1 MKDVYQ
7 RIYETGIIPV
17 IKIDDAK
24 NAVPLAKA
32 LIDGGL
38 PAAEITFRTA
48 AAADAI
54 RAIHENFPEM
64 LIGAGTVLTPEQA
77 DTAIACGAHFIVSP
91 GFNPTVVK
99 HCINKGYI
107 IIPGTSSPSEV
118 EAALELG
125 IDTVKFFPAEAAGG
139 LAMLKAMSAP
149 YGKVKFMP
157 TGGLNEKNIL
167 SYLEFNKIVACGG
180 SFMVKDEYI
189 KNGEFDKIRELT
201 ENAVKLMLGFKLV
214 HVGINAE
221 NEEEALK
228 LAKMFEIFG
237 MANKNGNSSVFAGT
251 EVEVMKGNARGKY
264 GHIAVATN
272 NIPRAEAYLA
282 SKGISVIEESRNVDE
297 KGETK
302 AIYLDMDVN
311 GFAVHL
317 VKAKK

>member
-24 NAVPLAKA
+24 DAVPLAKA
-32 LIDGGL
+32 LIEGGL

-54 RAIHENFPEM
+54 KAMHEAYPDM

-77 DTAIACGAHFIVSP
+77 DTAIACGATFIVSP

-99 HCINKGYI
+99 HCISKGYI

-125 IDTVKFFPAEAAGG
+125 LDTVKFFPAEAAGG
-139 LAMLKAMSAP
+139 LPMLKAMAAP

-201 ENAVKLMLGFKLV
+201 ENAVKLMLGFNLK

-221 NEEEALK
+221 CEEEAIK
-228 LAKMFEIFG
+228 VANMFNIFG
-237 MANKNGNSSVFAGT
+237 FGTKVGNSSVFAGK
-251 EVEVMKGNARGKY
+251 EVEVMKKNGRGKY
-264 GHIAVATN
+264 GHIAIGTN
-272 NIPRAEAYLA
+272 NVERAEAYLT
-282 SKGISVIEESRNVDE
+282 SKGYKFIEESRVTDD
-297 KGETK
+297 KGNTK
-302 AIYLDMDVN
+302 ALYFDADFG

-317 VKAKK
+317 VLNK

>member
-1 MKDVYQ
+1 MKDIYQ

-24 NAVPLAKA
+24 DAVPLAKA

-38 PAAEITFRTA
+38 AAAEITFRTA

-54 RAIHENFPEM
+54 KAIHEAYPDM

-107 IIPGTSSPSEV
+107 IIPGTSNPSDV
-118 EAALELG
+118 EAAIELG
-125 IDTVKFFPAEAAGG
+125 LTTVKFFPAEAAGG
-139 LAMLKAMSAP
+139 LPMLKSMAAP
-149 YGKVKFMP
+149 YTMMKFMP

-167 SYLEFNKIVACGG
+167 SYLEFNKVIACGG

-214 HVGINAE
+214 HVGINTGSFENAE
-221 NEEEALK
+221 KA
-228 LAKMFEIFG
+228 AKAFEVFG
-237 MANKNGNSSVFAGT
+237 MASRKCSASYFAGT
-251 EVEVMKGNARGKY
+251 EVEAMADGARGEY
-264 GHIAVATN
+264 GHIAIATN

-282 SKGISVIEESRNVDE
+282 SKGIKVIEESRNCDD
-297 KGETK
+297 KGNTK
-302 AIYLDMDVN
+302 AIYLDMDIC

-317 VKAKK
+317 VQAK

>member
-1 MKDVYQ
+1 MKDVYS

-24 NAVPLAKA
+24 DAVPLAKA

-54 RAIHENFPEM
+54 KAISKEFPEM

-77 DTAIACGAHFIVSP
+77 DTAIECGAHFIVSP

-99 HCINKGYI
+99 HCISKGYI

-125 IDTVKFFPAEAAGG
+125 LDTVKFFPAEAAGG
-139 LAMLKAMSAP
+139 LAMLKAMAAP

-167 SYLEFNKIVACGG
+167 SYLEFNKIIACGG

-214 HVGINAE
+214 HVGINTGNFDNAKTAAE
-221 NEEEALK
+221 A
-228 LAKMFEIFG
+228 FEVFG
-237 MANKNGNSSVFAGT
+237 MKSRKASASYFAGT
-251 EVEVMKGNARGKY
+251 EIEAMADGARGKC
-264 GHIAVATN
+264 GHIAIATN

-282 SKGISVIEESRNVDE
+282 TKGIKVIEESRNVDD
-297 KGETK
+297 KGNTK
-302 AIYLDMDVN
+302 AIYLDMEIG

-317 VKAKK
+317 VQAK

>member
-24 NAVPLAKA
+24 DAVPLAKA
-32 LIDGGL
+32 LIEGGL

-54 RAIHENFPEM
+54 KAMHEAYPDM

-77 DTAIACGAHFIVSP
+77 DTAIACGATFIVSP

-99 HCINKGYI
+99 HCISKGYI

-125 IDTVKFFPAEAAGG
+125 LDTVKFFPAEAAGG
-139 LAMLKAMSAP
+139 LAMLKAMAAP

-189 KNGEFDKIRELT
+189 KNGEFDKITALAEEFCR
-201 ENAVKLMLGFKLV
+201 NAQ
-214 HVGINAE
+214 
-221 NEEEALK
+221 
-228 LAKMFEIFG
+228 
-237 MANKNGNSSVFAGT
+237 
-251 EVEVMKGNARGKY
+251 
-264 GHIAVATN
+264 
-272 NIPRAEAYLA
+272 
-282 SKGISVIEESRNVDE
+282 
-297 KGETK
+297 
-302 AIYLDMDVN
+302 
-311 GFAVHL
+311 
-317 VKAKK
+317 

>member
-1 MKDVYQ
+1 MKDVFQ

-24 NAVPLAKA
+24 DAVPLAKA
-32 LIDGGL
+32 LIEGGL

-54 RAIHENFPEM
+54 KAMHEAYPDM

-77 DTAIACGAHFIVSP
+77 DTAIACGATFIVSP

-99 HCINKGYI
+99 HCIEKGYI

-125 IDTVKFFPAEAAGG
+125 LDTVKFFPAEAAGG
-139 LAMLKAMSAP
+139 LAMLKAMAAP
-149 YGKVKFMP
+149 YTTVKFMP

-180 SFMVKDEYI
+180 SFMVNDEYI

-214 HVGINAE
+214 HVGINACCAD
-221 NEEEALK
+221 EAESI
-228 LAKMFEIFG
+228 AKQFEVFG
-237 MANKNGNSSVFAGT
+237 LMNKIGNSSIFAGT
-251 EVEVMKGNARGKY
+251 EIEVMKAGGRGTK
-264 GHIAVATN
+264 GHIAIATN
-272 NIPRAEAYLA
+272 NIKRAEAYLA
-282 SKGISVIEESRNVDE
+282 TKGIKVIEESRNCDD
-297 KGETK
+297 KGNTK
-302 AIYLDMDVN
+302 AIYLDMEPG

-317 VKAKK
+317 VVAK

>member
-17 IKIDDAK
+17 IKINDAK
-24 NAVPLAKA
+24 DAAPLAKA

-54 RAIHENFPEM
+54 KAIHDTYPEM

-77 DTAIACGAHFIVSP
+77 DTAVACGADFIVSP

-99 HCINKGYI
+99 HCISKGI
-107 IIPGTSSPSEV
+107 TIIPGISSPSEI

-125 IDTVKFFPAEAAGG
+125 LTTVKFFPAEAAGG
-139 LAMLKAMSAP
+139 LPMLKAMAAP
-149 YGKVKFMP
+149 YGQVKFMP

-180 SFMVKDEYI
+180 SFMVKEEYI
-189 KNGEFDKIRELT
+189 ENGEFDKIRDLT
-201 ENAVKLMLGFKLV
+201 ENAVKLMLGFNLK

-221 NEEEALK
+221 CEEEAIK
-228 LAKMFEIFG
+228 VANMFNIFG
-237 MANKNGNSSVFAGT
+237 FGTKVGNSSVFAGK
-251 EVEVMKGNARGKY
+251 EVEVMKKNGRGKY
-264 GHIAVATN
+264 GHIAIGTN
-272 NIPRAEAYLA
+272 NVERAEAYLS
-282 SKGISVIEESRNVDE
+282 SKGYKFIEESRVCDD
-297 KGETK
+297 KGKTK
-302 AIYLDMDVN
+302 ALYFDADFG

-317 VKAKK
+317 VLNK

>member
-24 NAVPLAKA
+24 DAVPLAKA

-54 RAIHENFPEM
+54 KAIAQSYPEM

-107 IIPGTSSPSEV
+107 IIPGTSNPSDV
-118 EAALELG
+118 EAAIELG
-125 IDTVKFFPAEAAGG
+125 LTTVKFFPAEAAGG
-139 LAMLKAMSAP
+139 LPMLKSMAAP
-149 YGKVKFMP
+149 YTMMKFMP

-167 SYLEFNKIVACGG
+167 SYLEFNKVVACGG

-214 HVGINAE
+214 HVGINTGNFENAE
-221 NEEEALK
+221 KA
-228 LAKMFEIFG
+228 AKAFEVFG
-237 MANKNGNSSVFAGT
+237 MASRKCSASYFAGT
-251 EVEVMKGNARGKY
+251 EVEAMADGARGTC
-264 GHIAVATN
+264 GHIAIATN
-272 NIPRAEAYLA
+272 NVKRAEAYLA
-282 SKGISVIEESRNVDE
+282 SKGIKVIEESRNCDD
-297 KGETK
+297 KGNTK
-302 AIYLDMDVN
+302 AIYLDMDIH

-317 VKAKK
+317 VQAK

>member
-1 MKDVYQ
+1 MKDVYS

-24 NAVPLAKA
+24 DAVPLAKA

-54 RAIHENFPEM
+54 KAISKTYPEM

-77 DTAIACGAHFIVSP
+77 DTAIECGAHFIVSP

-99 HCINKGYI
+99 HCISKGYI

-125 IDTVKFFPAEAAGG
+125 LDTVKFFPAEAAGG
-139 LAMLKAMSAP
+139 LAMLKAMAAP

-167 SYLEFNKIVACGG
+167 SYLEFNKIIACGG

-189 KNGEFDKIRELT
+189 KNGEFEKIRELT

-214 HVGINAE
+214 HVGINTGNFDNAKNAAE
-221 NEEEALK
+221 A
-228 LAKMFEIFG
+228 FEVFG
-237 MANKNGNSSVFAGT
+237 MKSRKASVSYFAGT
-251 EVEVMKGNARGKY
+251 EIEAMAEGARGKC
-264 GHIAVATN
+264 GHIAIATN
-272 NIPRAEAYLA
+272 SIPRAEAYLA
-282 SKGISVIEESRNVDE
+282 TKGIKVIEESRNVDD
-297 KGETK
+297 KGNTK
-302 AIYLDMDVN
+302 AIYLDMEIG

-317 VKAKK
+317 VKAQ

>member
-17 IKIDDAK
+17 IKINDAK
-24 NAVPLAKA
+24 DAAPLAKA

-54 RAIHENFPEM
+54 KAIHEAYPDM

-77 DTAIACGAHFIVSP
+77 DTAVACGADFIVSP

-99 HCINKGYI
+99 HCISKGI
-107 IIPGTSSPSEV
+107 TIIPGISSPSEI

-125 IDTVKFFPAEAAGG
+125 LNTVKFFPAEAAGG
-139 LAMLKAMSAP
+139 LPMLKAMAAP
-149 YGKVKFMP
+149 YGQVKFMP

-180 SFMVKDEYI
+180 SFMVKEEYI
-189 KNGEFDKIRELT
+189 ENGEFDKIRELT
-201 ENAVKLMLGFKLV
+201 ENAVKLMLGFTLK

-221 NEEEALK
+221 CENC
-228 LAKMFEIFG
+228 AKNIADMFNIFG
-237 MANKNGNSSVFAGT
+237 FATKVGNSSVFAGK
-251 EVEVMKGNARGKY
+251 EIEVMKNGGRGKN
-264 GHIAVATN
+264 GHIAIGTN
-272 NIPRAEAYLA
+272 NVERAEAYLK
-282 SKGISVIEESRNVDE
+282 SKGYTFIEDSRVKDD
-297 KGETK
+297 KGFTK
-302 AIYLDMDVN
+302 ALYFDADFG

-317 VKAKK
+317 VLNK